1 MPTSVT
7 LDETQLAQ
15 LTELLTEIKA
25 AIEALTASLQQQ
37 AQAVQRAKLR

>member
-7 LDETQLAQ
+7 IDETQLAQ

-25 AIEALTASLQQQ
+25 AIEALTAALQQ
-37 AQAVQRAKLR
+37 APAVQRAKVK